1 VGINYFKEVVFL
13 GSNIKLMH
21 EWIFICSLSM
31 KLLWVNFQKTL
42 VSCLLIAFSTALI
55 LYQLSLLWGFTQAG
69 MVALDAIGGDIWVV
83 PKGGQSFDFPAYV
96 DSDYEAHVHSVA
108 GVRSSRKVVVDFV
121 AINSLS
127 SMQHSVLL
135 VGIDSLSGDAFA
147 QPKNLISYGPESL
160 IVDSSSMEIVG
171 LSGLPAEVE
180 INRKRAHAVASMD
193 NISTFIGGPYAFSS
207 YDSAIYWMGVPNDYC
222 NFIVVDIEESAAVD
236 SVVSNLQ
243 EKFPE
248 VDIWHADDFG
258 WQSSLF
264 WMFRTGA
271 GGALLMAALMGFII
285 GVIVISQTTYTTAL
299 ERIDDLATIRAMG
312 GDINLLR
319 KVTAVQASF
328 LSVFSGCVG
337 ILACFPII
345 EITRIFVVAWV
356 LTTYWLVFLTLALAV
371 IMSLLSSRT
380 AIRFVEKVDP
390 ASVFR
395 R

>member
-1 VGINYFKEVVFL
+1 
-13 GSNIKLMH
+13 
-21 EWIFICSLSM
+21 
-31 KLLWVNFQKTL
+31 
-42 VSCLLIAFSTALI
+42 
-55 LYQLSLLWGFTQAG
+55 

-83 PKGGQSFDFPAYV
+83 PKGGQSFDFPAYI
-96 DSDYEAHVHSVA
+96 DSDYEAHVHSVN
-108 GVRSSRKVVVDFV
+108 GVKASRKVVVDFV
-121 AINSLS
+121 AINSFS
-127 SMQHSVLL
+127 NIQHSILL
-135 VGIDSLSGDAFA
+135 VGIDFLSGNSYA
-147 QPKNLISYGPESL
+147 QPQNLISYGPESL
-160 IVDSSSMEIVG
+160 IVDSSSMAIIG
-171 LSGLPAEVE
+171 LTSLPAEVE

-207 YDSAIYWMGVPNDYC
+207 YDSAISWMGAPNDYC
-222 NFIVVDIEESAAVD
+222 NFIVVNIDESADVD
-236 SVVSNLQ
+236 SIVSGLKV
-243 EKFPE
+243 KFPE

-312 GDINLLR
+312 GDIKLLR
-319 KVTAVQASF
+319 KITAVQSSF

-337 ILACFPII
+337 ILVCFPII
-345 EITRIFVVAWV
+345 ELTKIFVVAWV
-356 LTTYWLVFLTLALAV
+356 LTTQWLVLLTIALTV

-380 AIRFVEKVDP
+380 AIRFVENVDP